1 MDRIREILT
10 YKDIPLTICFG
21 ELKPIEQYEC
31 IRLLLATRTND
42 VILCID
48 ENVNSNIK
56 RVLQKLGCVIVT
68 TCPVT

>member
-1 MDRIREILT
+1 MERIREILT
-10 YKDIPLTICFG
+10 YKDIPLTICFA

-42 VILCID
+42 VILCIHA
-48 ENVNSNIK
+48 NVNSNVN
-56 RVLQKLGCVIVT
+56 RVLEKLGCLIVT